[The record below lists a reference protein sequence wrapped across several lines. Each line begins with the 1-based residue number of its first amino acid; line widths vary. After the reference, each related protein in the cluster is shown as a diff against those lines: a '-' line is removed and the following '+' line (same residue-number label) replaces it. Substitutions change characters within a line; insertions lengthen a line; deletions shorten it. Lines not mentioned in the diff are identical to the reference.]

1 MKHIIYLLLI
11 ILISNLFSCVGNSQC
26 TQNKYVMLG
35 VGLYHVSYNDITKT
49 YTTSTLTIDS
59 LTVQGIKRDTI
70 TGKEFLVDS
79 LIYNNKKS
87 ISKIFLP
94 LNKSKSANESKFAVK
109 FNNTIDTVT
118 IFHTNYD
125 DYLSLECG
133 CIKTHSIDTVSTT
146 NHFIDS
152 VRIVIHNVNTTNAEH
167 IHIYN

>member
-11 ILISNLFSCVGNSQC
+11 ILVPNLISCAGDSQC
-26 TQNKYVMLG
+26 TQSKYVMLEA
-35 VGLYHVSYNDITKT
+35 GLYHVSYNDITKT

-59 LTVQGIKRDTI
+59 LTVQGIKRDTV
-70 TGKEFLVDS
+70 TGKEFPVDS
-79 LIYNNKKS
+79 LLYNNSKS
-87 ISKIFLP
+87 VSKIFLP
-94 LNKSKSANESKFAVK
+94 LNKSKLANESKFTIT
-109 FNNTIDTVT
+109 FNNTIDTIT
-118 IFHTNYD
+118 IFHTNHD

>member
-11 ILISNLFSCVGNSQC
+11 ILVANLISCAGDNQC
-26 TQNKYVMLG
+26 RKSKYVMLEA
-35 VGLYHVSYNDITKT
+35 GLYHVSYNDVTKT
-49 YTTSTLTIDS
+49 YTTSTLSVDS
-59 LTVQGIKRDTI
+59 LTVRGIKRDTV

-79 LIYNNKKS
+79 LIYKNKKS
-87 ISKIFLP
+87 VSKIFLP
-94 LNKSKSANESKFAVK
+94 LNKSKSVTESKFTVR

-125 DYLSLECG
+125 EYLSLECG
-133 CIKTHSIDTVSTT
+133 CIKIHSIDTVSTT